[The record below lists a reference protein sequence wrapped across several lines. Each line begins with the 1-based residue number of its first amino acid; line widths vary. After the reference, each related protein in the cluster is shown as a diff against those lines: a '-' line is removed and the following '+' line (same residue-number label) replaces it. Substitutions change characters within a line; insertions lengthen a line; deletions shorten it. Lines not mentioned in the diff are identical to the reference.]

1 MNVLA
6 VNGSPRVRS
15 SSTYSILAPLLE
27 GMRAEGADTSLI
39 HVHELDLEPC
49 LGCFHCWVRTPGECI
64 HEDGMRP
71 AIEAY
76 NEADLVVYG
85 TPLYHGSMSGLLKT
99 FLDRLLP
106 RYEPWLIASPHVEG
120 MSGHPARC
128 AGPRAMVLVSG
139 CGFPEFENFDALVYT
154 FRHMARLHGQDY
166 VGEILRPFA
175 EPLSRRALQ
184 GLFGRYFE
192 AVFRAGREI
201 VTAGEISEPTRTAL
215 REDLLPGDKQV
226 KYELANAYWKQR
238 LGSVA
243 RDGISVRQ
251 ADSDARETG

>member
-1 MNVLA
+1 MKVLA
-6 VNGSPRVRS
+6 INGSPRLRS
-15 SSTYSILAPLLE
+15 SSTYHILTPLLE
-27 GMRAEGADTSLI
+27 GMRAAGAETNLI
-39 HVHELDLEPC
+39 HVRDLELEPC
-49 LGCFHCWVRTPGECI
+49 LGCFRCWVQTPGECV
-64 HEDGMRP
+64 HEDGMR
-71 AIEAY
+71 AALEAY
-76 NEADLVVYG
+76 TEADLVVYG

-106 RYEPWLIASPHVEG
+106 RYEPWLIDNPHVAG
-120 MSGHPARC
+120 MSGHPRRWN
-128 AGPRAMVLVSG
+128 GPRGMLLVSA

-154 FRHMARLHGQDY
+154 FRHMARLHGQEY
-166 VGEILRPFA
+166 VGEILRPFG

-184 GLFGRYFE
+184 GLFGAYYE
-192 AVFRAGREI
+192 VVSRAGAEV
-201 VTAGEISEPTRTAL
+201 VTAGAISDPTRTAL

-243 RDGISVRQ
+243 RDGIAVRQ